1 MATLWQHN
9 FPIKRRRHTAIN
21 MTDNDTHLRLRGK
34 DGDIFFYHRRCPKK
48 LKPVLKKEW
57 ITYSLNTSDIKEA
70 RKQRDKISKEL
81 DDLLERTNEGM
92 FRHFLDEISGLS
104 REEREGRE
112 FFLWEELQDKY
123 PHLGHPEGK
132 DLPTPTE
139 IEEAEAEAMLVA
151 KGGEVPEKYRLTL
164 LETKRMNAEYHKLP
178 YKTKNSHDMAV
189 KLFLRYLGKP
199 NIPIDHIRRR
209 DVKHFIKWLEDE
221 NGDAKGTIQKRIHH
235 LSSLFQYAQDEEPH
249 LEDKANPF
257 QKHGIKTKNHVQHY
271 LPWDI
276 DELRKVIPFLKND
289 TDKLAVYIAWYTGA
303 RQDEIFTLREQDV
316 YKDKETGVFVMA
328 VKPWDMEQG
337 KNIDSRRLIPV
348 HKELKPLLKDFK
360 GFRIDASTYSK
371 RFTRAKKKVVGDN
384 PRMVY
389 HSIRHNVA
397 DTWLRNNIPEAISSR
412 IAGHSRKGETMTYGY
427 YAGDL
432 DLKQGEKV
440 VNLIP
445 KL

>member
-1 MATLWQHN
+1 
-9 FPIKRRRHTAIN
+9 
-21 MTDNDTHLRLRGK
+21 MTDKEQYLKLRGSNK
-34 DGDIFFYHRRCPKK
+34 DIFYYFRRTPTR
-48 LKPVLKKEW
+48 LKEILKKNT
-57 ITYSLNTSDIKEA
+57 ISQSLNTSDIKEA
-70 RKQRDKISKEL
+70 RRKRDSINKEI
-81 DDLLERTNEGM
+81 DDLIARTHEGQ
-92 FRHFLDEISGLS
+92 FRYFLDEISGLS

-112 FFLWEELQDKY
+112 FFLWEDLHDKY

-139 IEEAEAEAMLVA
+139 TEEAEAQAMLVA

-189 KLFLRYLGKP
+189 KLFLEYLGKP
-199 NIPIDHIRRR
+199 NVPIDLIRRR
-209 DVKHFIKWLEDE
+209 DVKHFIKWLEDGK
-221 NGDAKGTIQKRIHH
+221 GDAKGTIQKRIHH

-276 DELRKVIPFLKND
+276 DELRKVIPLLKKD
-289 TDKLAVYIAWYTGA
+289 SDKLAVYIAWYTGA

-397 DTWLRNNIPEAISSR
+397 DTWLRKSIPEAISSR

-432 DLKQGEKV
+432 DLKQGEEV

-445 KL
+445 RL